1 MAQKKSS
8 EVDAWL
14 ARPDT
19 RARIVLIYG
28 PDHGLVAERG
38 ASFAKRTGLSLDDP
52 FTVIRL
58 DGSTLAQE
66 PGRLT
71 TEARTVPMFG
81 GDRLI
86 WIRNLGAEKGAA
98 EEIGALLADP
108 PQDALVLLEA
118 GDLKKAAALRAAVE
132 TSPAG
137 MALPCF
143 ADEGR
148 SIDQVIDEALA
159 GAGMTM
165 RLDARQALR
174 QRLGGDRLAT
184 RGELDKLVLYAAGQ
198 SEITVA
204 DIEACSGDVSAD
216 SSDQAVDAALAGDG
230 VLADRR
236 LQKALEA
243 GVNPQTIL
251 LALQRQMQTLE
262 TLRRAVDHAGA
273 SAAAAVASSRPP
285 VFFSRKRLMEEVV
298 ASWSGDA
305 VRRVLERL
313 QSSILESRRHAE
325 LAQALTR
332 QSLLTVAA
340 ESARGRRHR

>member
-98 EEIGALLADP
+98 E
-108 PQDALVLLEA
+108 
-118 GDLKKAAALRAAVE
+118 
-132 TSPAG
+132 
-137 MALPCF
+137 
-143 ADEGR
+143 
-148 SIDQVIDEALA
+148 
-159 GAGMTM
+159 
-165 RLDARQALR
+165 
-174 QRLGGDRLAT
+174 
-184 RGELDKLVLYAAGQ
+184 
-198 SEITVA
+198 
-204 DIEACSGDVSAD
+204 
-216 SSDQAVDAALAGDG
+216 
-230 VLADRR
+230 
-236 LQKALEA
+236 
-243 GVNPQTIL
+243 
-251 LALQRQMQTLE
+251 
-262 TLRRAVDHAGA
+262 
-273 SAAAAVASSRPP
+273 
-285 VFFSRKRLMEEVV
+285 
-298 ASWSGDA
+298 
-305 VRRVLERL
+305 
-313 QSSILESRRHAE
+313 
-325 LAQALTR
+325 
-332 QSLLTVAA
+332 
-340 ESARGRRHR
+340 SARGRRHR